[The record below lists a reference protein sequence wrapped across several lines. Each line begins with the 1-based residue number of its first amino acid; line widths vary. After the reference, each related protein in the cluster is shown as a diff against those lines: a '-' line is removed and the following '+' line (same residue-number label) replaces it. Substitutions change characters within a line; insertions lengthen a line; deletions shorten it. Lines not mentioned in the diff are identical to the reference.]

1 MSCAWSVNKEAGATI
16 VDDVVEGAADFTTV
30 GETVAAMV
38 YWMVVFNSMLELL
51 GMVYLDAQ
59 LCDWHRFGQGSHEAV
74 LSWED
79 HVGFKH
85 RFGRQGN

>member
-1 MSCAWSVNKEAGATI
+1 MSCAWSVNKEAGATV

-51 GMVYLDAQ
+51 GMVYLDLPSCVIGTSLDKAATR
-59 LCDWHRFGQGSHEAV
+59 RF
-74 LSWED
+74 
-79 HVGFKH
+79 F
-85 RFGRQGN
+85 RGRIT